1 MICSVIFDTFL
12 PKKKSLSFPKNLE
25 QSRSIEHR
33 EGCTKWGEVQKKKG
47 GWFYRRATKGNDGRL
62 SLVQGSLIEGET
74 SSNLDETRR
83 FLLRLLPPPP
93 PYRRGHRQSR
103 MWIAVTT
110 HGEERIPDSE
120 RGIAQSSLPC
130 SSNTILINRFFVR
143 FPLIFL
149 PPSCGGFNSSLWFWR
164 IYLY

>member
-1 MICSVIFDTFL
+1 MICSVTFDTFL

-33 EGCTKWGEVQKKKG
+33 EGCTKWEEVQKKKG

-83 FLLRLLPPPP
+83 FLLRLLPPPLSTRSSPISDVDCSDDARGGKDSGFRKGNRAIFSPVFLQHDPNQPLFRSIP
-93 PYRRGHRQSR
+93 PYFPSSFLR
-103 MWIAVTT
+103 WI
-110 HGEERIPDSE
+110 
-120 RGIAQSSLPC
+120 
-130 SSNTILINRFFVR
+130 
-143 FPLIFL
+143 
-149 PPSCGGFNSSLWFWR
+149 
-164 IYLY
+164 